1 MSRALA
7 IVLIIV
13 AFAVGVGVG
22 VLGLLYSTG
31 GAEPSQPAAE
41 AAPTLSL
48 DQATPTPSLLNQI
61 ATDVRTA
68 DDAVVTEIAA
78 VNARLDVLSTE
89 VSGLQGAAAAPTE
102 SATEAVTEEAA
113 VTNETTE
120 ATAATDEATAEA
132 AASGRD
138 DLPERALFRI
148 DPEQSEARFKIDET
162 LTGNRITVVGV
173 TDDIAGDVIVNY
185 QDPAASQL
193 GEIAINARTLRTDN
207 DFRNQAI
214 RGRILETNDYE
225 FIRFQP
231 TAIRSLAGDVSVGDT
246 VEFEVDGDLTVR
258 DTTNPVTFT
267 VSLTADAV
275 DQISGLAVTE
285 IMYADYGI
293 TINAPPTVADIGD
306 VVTLE
311 FDFVAT
317 RVEDEG

>member
-1 MSRALA
+1 
-7 IVLIIV
+7 
-13 AFAVGVGVG
+13 VG

-31 GAEPSQPAAE
+31 GAEPSQSAAE

-78 VNARLDVLSTE
+78 VNARLDALSTE
-89 VSGLQGAAAAPTE
+89 VSGLQGAAVAATQN
-102 SATEAVTEEAA
+102 ATEVVTEEAA
-113 VTNETTE
+113 ATAE
-120 ATAATDEATAEA
+120 TAATDEATAEA
-132 AASGRD
+132 AASDGD
-138 DLPERALFRI
+138 ELPERALFRI